1 MYVAKDEGSGFE
13 KELDSDQTK
22 IMEEGGK
29 KKKPCKC
36 TICPVRKLSYLVIL
50 NSILMKVI

>member
-1 MYVAKDEGSGFE
+1 MYVAKDEGSGIE

-29 KKKPCKC
+29 KKKTMQMYYLSCPK
-36 TICPVRKLSYLVIL
+36 TILLGHFK
-50 NSILMKVI
+50 

>member
-1 MYVAKDEGSGFE
+1 MYVAKDEGSGIE

-29 KKKPCKC
+29 KKNHAN
-36 TICPVRKLSYLVIL
+36 VLSVLSENYLTW
-50 NSILMKVI
+50 SF

>member
-1 MYVAKDEGSGFE
+1 MYVAKDEGSGIE

-29 KKKPCKC
+29 KNPCKC
-36 TICPVRKLSYLVIL
+36 TICPARKLSNLVIL

>member
-1 MYVAKDEGSGFE
+1 MYVAKDEGSGIE

-22 IMEEGGK
+22 SMEEGGK
-29 KKKPCKC
+29 KTCKC
-36 TICPVRKLSYLVIL
+36 TICPARKLSNLVIL